1 MLRERGAETLQSART
16 QDAVPTR
23 EASAPRATTLAAAKV
38 CKDISAQNVEVEVGT
53 EIVTARV
60 GFGCL
65 VRPISGDRV
74 LLARGPEG
82 VFVLAVLERLVPDRA
97 TLSLPS
103 GGALAIEAEGVSV
116 VARKEF
122 SIDARELNM
131 RSRKFSLVAD
141 SVTVVGRLANWVAES
156 LRMSAKTLETIADTL
171 SATAL
176 DRLAVVERAD
186 VLRAG
191 SVSQTIDNV
200 AVTSAPA
207 VVIATTEDLRLDGK
221 RVTVG

>member
-1 MLRERGAETLQSART
+1 MYRLASENGRTFLPSPGAAEPASL
-16 QDAVPTR
+16 AV
-23 EASAPRATTLAAAKV
+23 AKV
-38 CKDISAQNVEVEVGT
+38 TNCLGDLGVELEIGT
-53 EIVTARV
+53 EVVAGRV

-65 VRPISGDRV
+65 VRPIAGDRV
-74 LLARGPEG
+74 LAVRTPAGI
-82 VFVLAVLERLVPDRA
+82 FVLSVLERLVPDSA

-103 GGALAIEAEGVSV
+103 GGALVIEAADIRLA
-116 VARKEF
+116 ARKEA
-122 SIDARELNM
+122 SIDAPRVEVRAGRFNV
-131 RSRKFSLVAD
+131 VAD
-141 SVTVVGRLANWVAES
+141 SLTLLGRMANWVAEH
-156 LRMSAKTLETIADTL
+156 LRISAKTHETVADTL
-171 SATAL
+171 SAKAL
-176 DRLAVVERAD
+176 DRVAIVERAD